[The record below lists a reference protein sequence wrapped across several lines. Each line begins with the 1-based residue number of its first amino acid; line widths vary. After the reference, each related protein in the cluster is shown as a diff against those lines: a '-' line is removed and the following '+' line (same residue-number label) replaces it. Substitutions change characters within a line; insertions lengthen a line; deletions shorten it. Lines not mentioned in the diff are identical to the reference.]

1 MDKPKVYVETSFVSV
16 LTARPS
22 RDVLAAANQTLSF
35 EWWEIRR
42 AYFDLLISPAVRA
55 EAQRGN
61 PEAARRRLELIAD
74 LPMLEVDENALDLQK
89 ALIARGALPTNPE
102 IDAFHVAIA
111 AVNGIDYLLTWN
123 CAHIANAAMRPLIE
137 AVCRENGYQP
147 PIICTP
153 SELMGDSDT

>member
-1 MDKPKVYVETSFVSV
+1 MDKPKVYLETSFVSV

-35 EWWEIRR
+35 EWWETRR
-42 AYFDLLISPAVRA
+42 AHFDVLISAAVRA

-74 LPMLEVDENALDLQK
+74 LPMLEADANALDLQK
-89 ALIARGALPTNPE
+89 ALIARGALPTKAE

-111 AVNGIDYLLTWN
+111 AINGIDYLLTWN
-123 CAHIANAAMRPLIE
+123 CAHIANAVMRPLIE
-137 AVCRENGYQP
+137 AVCRESGYQP

-153 SELMGDSDT
+153 SELMGDSEP